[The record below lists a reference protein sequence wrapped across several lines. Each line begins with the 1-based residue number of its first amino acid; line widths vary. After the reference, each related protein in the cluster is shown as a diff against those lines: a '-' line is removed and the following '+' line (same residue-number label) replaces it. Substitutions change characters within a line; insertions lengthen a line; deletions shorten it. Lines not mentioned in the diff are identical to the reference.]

1 MQQHVV
7 RQCSMLQ
14 SAVALHCLTCSVSAG
29 RCSFSTAPPA
39 LAAPVLGCMHAAS
52 VEVEQLLQ
60 LLPSLHWWLLLLVTT
75 ALQNCCA

>member
-1 MQQHVV
+1 
-7 RQCSMLQ
+7 
-14 SAVALHCLTCSVSAG
+14 
-29 RCSFSTAPPA
+29 
-39 LAAPVLGCMHAAS
+39 MHAAS